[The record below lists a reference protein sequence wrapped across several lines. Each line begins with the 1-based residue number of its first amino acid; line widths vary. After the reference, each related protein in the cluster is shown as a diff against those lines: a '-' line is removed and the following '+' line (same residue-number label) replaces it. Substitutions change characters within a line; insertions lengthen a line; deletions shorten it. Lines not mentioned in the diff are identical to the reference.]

1 MNIKDEYLDALKDLG
16 YTETEARFLYI
27 VGTHSGY
34 FTATQF
40 RTFTGLTSG
49 KRSYRFTQKVIV
61 KKHAT
66 LEVHT
71 KNARVYHLFSRKIY
85 ALIGKENIRNR
96 RNHEFQFTKTRLAA
110 LDFILANQGH
120 VYFETEKDKV
130 QYFCEALGIEKHS
143 LPAKLY
149 LGQKSPSITSRY
161 FVDKF
166 PMFLPARGT
175 PAVVTF
181 TYVESEAENLAGF
194 MTHLQNYMPL
204 FRKLGQFAF
213 LFISPYG
220 ELFPKARGIF
230 TSLVKNP
237 LELPTTTE
245 LVRYFRIRRAWE
257 AKQFAQ
263 LTNAD
268 IEFLNEATHR
278 FHAQRFQDL
287 YQSWNR
293 GNLEESTLGSMFAGS
308 NGARQVRFDTYLVKP
323 QAFLSRSLGGRG

>member
-1 MNIKDEYLDALKDLG
+1 MKVLHASNFVPCGSIVLGEFSLNDDLRVELVWN
-16 YTETEARFLYI
+16 YEVWCLIEPLNAFSPFCFVEAHTVQVQNFLN
-27 VGTHSGY
+27 SC
-34 FTATQF
+34 F
-40 RTFTGLTSG
+40 
-49 KRSYRFTQKVIV
+49 
-61 KKHAT
+61 
-66 LEVHT
+66 
-71 KNARVYHLFSRKIY
+71 
-85 ALIGKENIRNR
+85 ENIPD
-96 RNHEFQFTKTRLAA
+96 EFTDRIAVTGEGPAEKA
-110 LDFILANQGH
+110 FIEHHGI
-120 VYFETEKDKV
+120 
-130 QYFCEALGIEKHS
+130 LGIEKHS

-194 MTHLQNYMPL
+194 MTHLQNYLPL
-204 FRKLGQFAF
+204 FRKLKQFAF

-237 LELPTTTE
+237 LELPTATE
-245 LVRYFRIRRAWE
+245 LLRYFRIRRAWE

-263 LTNAD
+263 LTNDD